1 VVVMVEEVM
10 RSCGGAV
17 QGIRDSILLPAPTTT
32 STTINDQDSNQGR
45 LYYLNRADDG
55 FVFLDSGA
63 YSFGPTSIIR
73 SDDRLPTR
81 TELLATNFMLGSNR
95 RLILTSTLSAETPPS
110 SVIFRKTFGGS
121 LDNDLQAPAL
131 FTVGT
136 TDSLL
141 RSLSVVWEQ
150 STHCSMPSPG
160 QPWNLPRAKWATRR
174 VPSTT
179 DTDTTTIQQQQQNR
193 HDDHWAL
200 TYCWVSSDETVED
213 FAEWV
218 GLSQADLG
226 MGRDDFEN
234 GTIWFMGVHGPPNGP
249 IQGVAR
255 IHDKN
260 GALSNILFLQ
270 GKVLP

>member
-1 VVVMVEEVM
+1 M

-17 QGIRDSILLPAPTTT
+17 QGIRDYILPAPTTT
-32 STTINDQDSNQGR
+32 STTTTDQDSNQGR
-45 LYYLNRADDG
+45 LHYLNRADDG

-81 TELLATNFMLGSNR
+81 NELWASNFMLGSNR
-95 RLILTSTLSAETPPS
+95 RLILTSTLSAETPLS
-110 SVIFRKTFGGS
+110 SFIFRKTFGGS
-121 LDNDLQAPAL
+121 LEDPQAPAL
-131 FTVGT
+131 TVAT
-136 TDSLL
+136 TDSVL

-150 STHCSMPSPG
+150 STRCSMPSPG
-160 QPWNLPRAKWATRR
+160 QPWNLPRAKWTTRR
-174 VPSTT
+174 VPSTAT
-179 DTDTTTIQQQQQNR
+179 ATTSIQQQ
-193 HDDHWAL
+193 HLSAL
-200 TYCWVSSDETVED
+200 TCWVSSDETVED
-213 FAEWV
+213 LAQWV
-218 GLSQADLG
+218 GLSQADFG

-255 IHDKN
+255 IHDKD

-270 GKVLP
+270 GKVLQ